1 MAAGQP
7 IDQIGGGHEPV
18 AATCPEDD
26 KRTSKFED
34 PTPHLRFSFSSRC
47 RRSMAAASAHLRV
60 QLKNVAKQSAVDPA
74 TAIFTE
80 SVLILSWKRPVATK
94 AAHAWFYRALTGV
107 NWKDGD
113 GTWLVLPYL
122 GGDVPSSVVELASG
136 SLRGAA
142 NRAATSLAP
151 ITAATSLTS
160 VFPTSPA
167 LKLLRV
173 GIRVSRRRPGTFF
186 MRSWVAD
193 RSEQFL
199 RLRSATSRLRSRGS
213 MPTHWGSARSMLPR
227 LLCPVWVAA
236 ASARRKDATACHP
249 SQVCACWWCR
259 CRGCGCGAGVMVHLL
274 RAGAWCSRQG
284 AWFQYCVKYEQLPDL
299 RSCVLRFCVRQ
310 IFSNWFP
317 RAVSGVER

>member
-7 IDQIGGGHEPV
+7 IDQVGGGHEPV

-26 KRTSKFED
+26 KRTNKFED

-47 RRSMAAASAHLRV
+47 RQSMAAASAHLRV

-74 TAIFTE
+74 SAIFTE
-80 SVLILSWKRPVATK
+80 SALILSWKRPVATK

-136 SLRGAA
+136 SLRAAA

-167 LKLLRV
+167 LKLLR
-173 GIRVSRRRPGTFF
+173 GGDKSLQTASRYVLYAELGSGTFGTVF
-186 MRSWVAD
+186 AAKIGNESVAIKRFNAD
-193 RSEQFL
+193 SLGQ
-199 RLRSATSRLRSRGS
+199 
-213 MPTHWGSARSMLPR
+213 
-227 LLCPVWVAA
+227 CKIDAA
-236 ASARRKDATACHP
+236 E
-249 SQVCACWWCR
+249 V
-259 CRGCGCGAGVMVHLL
+259 
-274 RAGAWCSRQG
+274 
-284 AWFQYCVKYEQLPDL
+284 
-299 RSCVLRFCVRQ
+299 
-310 IFSNWFP
+310 
-317 RAVSGVER
+317 AVSGMGCCRLSQTEGCYGMPSVAGVCLLVVSLSGVWVWSGCAGAFTPGRGLVFKTRSLVSVLC